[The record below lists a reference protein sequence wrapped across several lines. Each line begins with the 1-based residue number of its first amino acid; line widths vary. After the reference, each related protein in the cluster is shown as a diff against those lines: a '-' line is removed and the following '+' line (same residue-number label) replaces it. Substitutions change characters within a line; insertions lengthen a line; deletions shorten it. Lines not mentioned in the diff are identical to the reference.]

1 MLSNLANSPDG
12 RAWQVGN
19 KSALKT
25 AHQKQKTRHKD
36 GCARMV
42 ARNSFRASSA
52 FQASHLAR
60 KQVGTANTVLN
71 DR

>member
-1 MLSNLANSPDG
+1 
-12 RAWQVGN
+12 
-19 KSALKT
+19 KT

-42 ARNSFRASSA
+42 ARNYSRASSA

-60 KQVGTANTVLN
+60 KQVGTASAVLDDN
-71 DR
+71 KTITKCDRSCKTNLKMERQIA